1 MPTLLF
7 RLNGVPDDEADEVRA
22 LLRDSKIDFYETH
35 AGRWGISLGGI
46 WLRDV
51 DGDRAE
57 PARSLIEDYEQ
68 ERTGRAREAYDEQ
81 RRSGRHETLVQ
92 RLLSDP
98 LKVIAVFAI
107 VLGVLYLSLMPFIGL
122 R

>member
-7 RLNGVPDDEADEVRA
+7 RLNGVPDDEADAVRA
-22 LLRDSKIDFYETH
+22 LLRDSRIDFYETP

-46 WLRDV
+46 WLRDE

-57 PARSLIEDYEQ
+57 RARRLIEDYQQ
-68 ERTGRAREAYDEQ
+68 ERTARAREAYDEQ
-81 RRSGRHETLVQ
+81 RRSGRHETLGQ

-98 LKVIAVFAI
+98 LMVIAVVMI
-107 VLGVLYLSLMPFIGL
+107 VLGVLYLSIMPFLGL
-122 R
+122 L

>member
-7 RLNGVPDDEADEVRA
+7 RLNGVPDDEADAVRA
-22 LLRDSKIDFYETH
+22 VLRDNQIDFYETH

-46 WLRDV
+46 WLRDA
-51 DGDRAE
+51 DGHRAE
-57 PARSLIEDYEQ
+57 RACSLIEDYEQ
-68 ERTGRAREAYDEQ
+68 ERAARAREAYDEQ
-81 RRSGRHETLVQ
+81 RRRGRHETLVQ
-92 RLLSDP
+92 RLLREP
-98 LKVIAVFAI
+98 LKVITVFAI

>member
-7 RLNGVPDDEADEVRA
+7 RLNGVPHDEADEVRA

-46 WLRDV
+46 WLRDE

-57 PARSLIEDYEQ
+57 RARSLIEDYEQ

-81 RRSGRHETLVQ
+81 RRSGRRETLVQ